1 MPELIDDLARRAFDA
16 GATDLFLCED
26 EPPRMRIDGQVTDSG
41 DPPLEF
47 GTLDSFWKRC
57 GLDPEADLERDV
69 SYLIPDGKRLRVNLY
84 KSLGQLAAVLRP
96 IKDEIPAFSE
106 LGLPEG
112 LFTMWLER
120 LSGLIL
126 VTGPTGSGKSTSL
139 AACLQWINQHH
150 RRHIV
155 TIEDPVEYLFHNDRS
170 YFSQREIRSDTASFA
185 VALRASLRQSPDVI
199 LLGEIRD
206 EETALIALQAAETGH
221 LVLATLHSAGVAD
234 TMERLT
240 NLFSPGQRDSALSL
254 LSAHLIGILCQQL
267 LPRPDGGLFLAI
279 EHLHNESA
287 ARKWIRERKYAE
299 LVDLLNRG
307 DSPNNCSFLRY
318 LVAATQQGI
327 LDAEV
332 ARAASPNPQDFD
344 RTLRGIT

>member
-1 MPELIDDLARRAFDA
+1 MPELIDDLARRAFEA

-26 EPPRMRIDGQVTDSG
+26 QPPRLRVDGELG
-41 DPPLEF
+41 DTGDTPLDF
-47 GTLDSFWKRC
+47 ATLDAFWKRC
-57 GLDPEADLERDV
+57 GLDPETDLERDV
-69 SYLIPDGKRLRVNLY
+69 SYQVPGGKRLRANLY

-96 IKDEIPAFSE
+96 IKEDIPGFAE
-106 LGLPEG
+106 LGLPTA
-112 LFTMWLER
+112 LFTTWLER
-120 LSGLIL
+120 RSGLIL

-139 AACLQWINQHH
+139 ASCLQWINQNH

-155 TIEDPVEYLFHNDRS
+155 TIEDPVEYLFHNDQS
-170 YFSQREIRSDTASFA
+170 YFSQREIRSDTESFA

-206 EETALIALQAAETGH
+206 EESALIALQAAETGH

-234 TMERLT
+234 TMERLN
-240 NLFSPGQRDSALSL
+240 NLFSPGQRDSALTL
-254 LSAHLIGILCQQL
+254 LSTHLIGILCQQL
-267 LPRPDGGLFLAI
+267 LPRSDGGLFLAI

-299 LVDLLNRG
+299 IIDLLNRG

-318 LVAATQQGI
+318 LVAATQQGL
-327 LDAEV
+327 LDPDI
-332 ARAASPNPQDFD
+332 ARSATPNPQDFD
-344 RTLRGIT
+344 RHLRGIT